1 MPLDRDPV
9 IERLERK
16 VRVRCRLDFDHHQP
30 AFLRYRQ
37 QVDNVSFLT
46 HEARNLR
53 IDMPNVNGREHP
65 ADFTNEIRLQPS
77 LLVSARQRMA
87 ASIAAY
93 GIQFLNHLLNRLT
106 QWIDGG
112 FLRHPRHLN
121 PTQADRYSLSR
132 NIRNAM

>member
-1 MPLDRDPV
+1 MPFHRDPV

-30 AFLRYRQ
+30 AFIRYRQ
-37 QVDNVSFLT
+37 QVDNISFLT

-65 ADFTNEIRLQPS
+65 ADFANEIRLQPS

-87 ASIAAY
+87 TSIAADR
-93 GIQFLNHLLNRLT
+93 IQVLDYPLNRLA
-106 QWIDGG
+106 QRIRSA
-112 FLRHPRHLN
+112 FLRYLRHLN
-121 PTQADRYSLSR
+121 TTKTDRYGPSGNVWHGL
-132 NIRNAM
+132 

>member
-1 MPLDRDPV
+1 MPLHRDPV

-30 AFLRYRQ
+30 AFIRYRQ

-65 ADFTNEIRLQPS
+65 ADSADEIRLKPS

-87 ASIAAY
+87 ASIAAAR
-93 GIQFLNHLLNRLT
+93 IQVLDDPLKRLA
-106 QWIDGG
+106 QRIRGACLRY
-112 FLRHPRHLN
+112 LRHVKT
-121 PTQADRYSLSR
+121 PTT
-132 NIRNAM
+132 